1 MNRYAVL
8 FAGLV
13 SLVPSSAIA
22 EVLLSESGEFG
33 PEPSSEIRKF
43 AVDVQRTAKTL
54 IVLNTTVKLTQGK
67 VTVRITDPDGKRL
80 AANGMSGS
88 MRIARLTPEA
98 KRESIKFYNAHA
110 QEHAELS
117 GDLSAAW
124 SKLEGA
130 ARFGLVIHFARWA
143 TKEWRESSIRDF
155 EILRELELQK
165 LDRLKREA
173 WAAWEYSQKPSQQSV
188 VV

>member
-67 VTVRITDPDGKRL
+67 VTVRITDPDGK
-80 AANGMSGS
+80 
-88 MRIARLTPEA
+88 
-98 KRESIKFYNAHA
+98 
-110 QEHAELS
+110 
-117 GDLSAAW
+117 
-124 SKLEGA
+124 
-130 ARFGLVIHFARWA
+130 
-143 TKEWRESSIRDF
+143 
-155 EILRELELQK
+155 
-165 LDRLKREA
+165 
-173 WAAWEYSQKPSQQSV
+173 
-188 VV
+188 